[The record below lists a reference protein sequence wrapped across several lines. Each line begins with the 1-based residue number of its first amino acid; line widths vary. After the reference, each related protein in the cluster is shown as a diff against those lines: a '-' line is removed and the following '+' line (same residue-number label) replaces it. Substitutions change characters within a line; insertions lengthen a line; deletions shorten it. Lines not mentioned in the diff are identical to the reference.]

1 MDDMNIVVAG
11 NLKRLR
17 AAMHFSLDEL
27 SRRCGVSKSM
37 LARIE
42 RGEGNP
48 TLTTLWKVSNGM
60 GVPFDELIARPSQDF
75 AVVRTEDVQPILE
88 DCGRVRNYSVF
99 PDGER
104 RRFAVYIM
112 ELDPRSSWTSE
123 AHPRGTTEFITVF
136 EGSLEVSACGWSAV
150 LRRGESLRF
159 AADTE
164 HGYANPTGERCLL
177 HMIMYTP

>member
-11 NLKRLR
+11 HLKRLR
-17 AAMHFSLDEL
+17 AAMRFGLDEL

-88 DCGRVRNYSVF
+88 DGGRVRNYSVF